1 MTGYCM
7 PINSSLKVIKMEKM
21 PVFVKIDE
29 YNDVLNSMKM
39 IRKKIEEAKETLLK
53 VNDLKNEEDHQL
65 EMWQNALDEIEKKI
79 DFINHSLNEPEHY

>member
-1 MTGYCM
+1 
-7 PINSSLKVIKMEKM
+7 MEKM

-39 IRKKIEEAKETLLK
+39 IRKKLEEAKETLLK

-65 EMWQNALDEIEKKI
+65 EMWQNTLDEIEKKI
-79 DFINHSLNEPEHY
+79 DFIDHSLNEPEHY